1 MSESELAREIFAQ
14 PEALERFR
22 AEEGARA
29 FELGAKLAQLRPA
42 GVMIAARGSSDHA
55 AVYANYLLGAR
66 AGVPVAHA
74 SPSLFTIYARAPQL
88 AGWVVMEGGV
98 GPRDTWS
105 TQARSWPRVVLPFF
119 E

>member
-29 FELGAKLAQLRPA
+29 AELGAKLAQLRPA

-55 AVYANYLLGAR
+55 AV
-66 AGVPVAHA
+66 
-74 SPSLFTIYARAPQL
+74 
-88 AGWVVMEGGV
+88 
-98 GPRDTWS
+98 
-105 TQARSWPRVVLPFF
+105 
-119 E
+119 